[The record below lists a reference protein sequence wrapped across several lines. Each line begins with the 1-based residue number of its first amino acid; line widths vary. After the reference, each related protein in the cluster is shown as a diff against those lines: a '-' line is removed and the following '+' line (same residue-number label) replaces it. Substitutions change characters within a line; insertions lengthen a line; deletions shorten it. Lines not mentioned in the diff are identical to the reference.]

1 MMPLNEMIDSI
12 ISVYKNILIEI
23 HRSLLI
29 GKKMGKQAKVNWVS
43 FDFCWKNVFNLFSM
57 SIFLPYYGILQIFFE
72 LFLFSVFDTQNNKWK
87 YQWPLFCVIKHLF
100 RALSC
105 ICCLLCFVLFCF
117 VICFV
122 YFNVNDKSENIF
134 SF

>member
-1 MMPLNEMIDSI
+1 MKWSIRSFPFIKIYWLRYIDHYWSGKKWG
-12 ISVYKNILIEI
+12 SKQKLIE
-23 HRSLLI
+23 LVLI
-29 GKKMGKQAKVNWVS
+29 FVEKMS
-43 FDFCWKNVFNLFSM
+43 
-57 SIFLPYYGILQIFFE
+57 SIFFPCLYSCHTMEFCKFFSSCFC
-72 LFLFSVFDTQNNKWK
+72 FLSLTHKWK